1 MYVIYLN
8 CLSQDP
14 RQEGA
19 RSQGAH
25 VLKTDQLIHFF
36 KV

>member
-1 MYVIYLN
+1 MYVIDLN

-25 VLKTDQLIHFF
+25 IVDLFI
-36 KV
+36 